1 MASKKQIIQTAPQ
14 NGGGGDD
21 IATMTDHRNW
31 LILCI
36 IVTIAL
42 HAIDA
47 TIINVALPHMQGSL
61 QANFDQISWV
71 ITTYLLAIVIATPL
85 VSWFAHRFGA
95 KNLLVASILLFTFAS
110 VMCGLAL
117 SLDSMI
123 AARFF
128 QGAAGAPLI
137 PLSQTILVRL
147 STNEDRAKL
156 MGIMGVGVM
165 MGPVLG
171 PTIGGYITE
180 YASWRWV
187 FFINVPLG
195 LLSAFGLSVLLKRR
209 LRMAD
214 RPFNLMGYAMLAI
227 SIACLQLSLDRGE
240 TLDWFDSAEMYAYL
254 TVGCAAFWMFIVNST
269 TSNHPFIP
277 PELFKDRNFM
287 VGTFLYFLVAA
298 NMTTALVLQPTL
310 MQKVMGY
317 PILDTGILLIPRGLG
332 MMLGMAIAP
341 KILQLVSATLLLFI
355 SITIM
360 MIGIYPF
367 AYLNVEAPA
376 SSLTAPPFFH
386 GIGLGLTFVIASTMS
401 YSTLRQDIQVDGAT
415 FFNLMRGLG
424 QALGVSLIVSVVSR
438 YSQINQT
445 ELMER
450 ITTLTLPD
458 EAFWQSSQAMA
469 VATLEI
475 QRQAAMIAYSNA
487 YIALIVMALSIFAAL
502 AFMKDFQ
509 KSAPSSQ

>member
-1 MASKKQIIQTAPQ
+1 MTSKKQLIQTAPA
-14 NGGGGDD
+14 NGGEGDD
-21 IATMTDHRNW
+21 IASMTDHRGW
-31 LILCI
+31 LVLCI

-47 TIINVALPHMQGSL
+47 TIVNVALPHMQGSL

-71 ITTYLLAIVIATPL
+71 VTTYLLAIVIATPL
-85 VSWFAHRFGA
+85 VSWLAHRYGT
-95 KNLLVASILLFTFAS
+95 KNVLIGSILLFTFAS
-110 VMCGLAL
+110 VLCGISL
-117 SLDSMI
+117 SLNNMI

-137 PLSQTILVRL
+137 PLAQTIMVRL

-165 MGPVLG
+165 TGPVLG

-195 LLSAFGLSVLLKRR
+195 LATAFGLSILLKRQ
-209 LRMAD
+209 LRTAD
-214 RPFNLMGYAMLAI
+214 RKFNLFGYAMLAI
-227 SIACLQLSLDRGE
+227 FIACLQLALDRGE
-240 TLDWFDSAEMYAYL
+240 TLDWFDSVEMYAYL
-254 TVGCAAFWMFIVNST
+254 IVGCAAFWMFLVNST
-269 TSNHPFIP
+269 TSKHPFIP

-298 NMTTALVLQPTL
+298 NMTTALILQPTL

-317 PILDTGILLIPRGLG
+317 TILDTGVLLIPRGLG
-332 MMLGMAIAP
+332 MMLGMALAP
-341 KILQLVSATLLLFI
+341 RILQHVNTRLLLLI
-355 SITIM
+355 SVIIM
-360 MIGIYPF
+360 TIGIYPF
-367 AYLNVEAPA
+367 AFLNVQAPA
-376 SSLTAPPFFH
+376 DILTMPPFLH
-386 GIGLGLTFVIASTMS
+386 GIGIGMTFVIASTMS
-401 YSTLRQDIQVDGAT
+401 YSTLSHDIQVDGAT

-424 QALGVSLIVSVVSR
+424 QALGVSIIVTVVSR

-445 ELMER
+445 ELVER
-450 ITTLTLPD
+450 ITALTLPN
-458 EAFWQSSQAMA
+458 EAFWQSPQAMA

-487 YIALIVMALSIFAAL
+487 YLALIVMALAILPAL
-502 AFMKDFQ
+502 FIMKDFK
-509 KSAPSSQ
+509 KSTI

>member
-1 MASKKQIIQTAPQ
+1 MAKTKQRIQTAPV
-14 NGGGGDD
+14 GSGDADD
-21 IATMTDHRNW
+21 IASMTDHRGW

-42 HAIDA
+42 HAIDT
-47 TIINVALPHMQGSL
+47 TIVNVALPHMQGSL

-85 VSWFAHRFGA
+85 VSWLAHRFGT
-95 KNLLVASILLFTFAS
+95 KNILIGSILLFTLAS
-110 VMCGLAL
+110 VLCGISL
-117 SLDSMI
+117 SLNSMI

-137 PLSQTILVRL
+137 PLAQTIMVRL
-147 STNEDRAKL
+147 STNNKDRAKL

-165 MGPVLG
+165 TGPVLG

-195 LLSAFGLSVLLKRR
+195 LATAFGLSVLLKRQ
-209 LRMAD
+209 LRTAD
-214 RPFNLMGYAMLAI
+214 RKFNLMGYAMLAI
-227 SIACLQLSLDRGE
+227 SIACLQMSLDRGE
-240 TLDWFDSAEMYAYL
+240 MLDWFDSVEMYAYL
-254 TVGCAAFWMFIVNST
+254 ICGSAAFWMFLVNST
-269 TSNHPFIP
+269 TSKHPFIP

-298 NMTTALVLQPTL
+298 NMTTALILQPTL

-317 PILDTGILLIPRGLG
+317 TILDTGILLIPRGLG
-332 MMLGMAIAP
+332 MMLGMALAP
-341 KILQLVSATLLLFI
+341 RILQHVNTRLLLFVSVI
-355 SITIM
+355 IM
-360 MIGIYPF
+360 TIGIYPF
-367 AYLNVEAPA
+367 AFLNVQAPA
-376 SSLTAPPFFH
+376 EILTMPPFLH
-386 GIGLGLTFVIASTMS
+386 GVGIGLTFVIASTMS
-401 YSTLRQDIQVDGAT
+401 YATLRQDIQVDGAT

-424 QALGVSLIVSVVSR
+424 QALGVSIIVTVVSR

-445 ELMER
+445 ELVER
-450 ITTLTLPD
+450 ITALSLPD
-458 EAFWQSSQAMA
+458 DTFWQSQQAMA
-469 VATLEI
+469 VATMEV

-487 YIALIVMALSIFAAL
+487 YLALIVMALTILAAL
-502 AFMKDFQ
+502 FFMKDFE
-509 KSAPSSQ
+509 KSTI

>member
-1 MASKKQIIQTAPQ
+1 MTTNEQTSP
-14 NGGGGDD
+14 NGNAEEDD
-21 IATMTDHRNW
+21 IASMTDHRGW

-42 HAIDA
+42 HAIDT
-47 TIINVALPHMQGSL
+47 TIVNVALPHMQGSL

-85 VSWFAHRFGA
+85 VSWLAHRFGA
-95 KNLLVASILLFTFAS
+95 KNLLIASILLFTFAS
-110 VMCGLAL
+110 VLCGLAV

-137 PLSQTILVRL
+137 PLAQTIMVRL
-147 STNEDRAKL
+147 STNKNRAKL

-165 MGPVLG
+165 TGPVLG

-187 FFINVPLG
+187 FFINLPLG
-195 LLSAFGLSVLLKRR
+195 LLAAFGLSVLLKRQ
-209 LRMAD
+209 LRTED
-214 RPFNLMGYAMLAI
+214 RKFNLIGYVMLAI
-227 SIACLQLSLDRGE
+227 SIACLQMSLDRGE
-240 TLDWFDSAEMYAYL
+240 TLDWYASPEMYAYL
-254 TVGCAAFWMFIVNST
+254 VVGSAAFWMFIVNST
-269 TSNHPFIP
+269 TSKHPFIP

-298 NMTTALVLQPTL
+298 NMTTALILQPTL

-332 MMLGMAIAP
+332 MMLGMALAP
-341 KILQLVSATLLLFI
+341 RILQLVSAKLLLFI
-355 SITIM
+355 GVTIM

-367 AYLNVEAPA
+367 AYLNVDAPA
-376 SSLTAPPFFH
+376 SILTAPPFFH
-386 GIGLGLTFVIASTMS
+386 GIGIGLTFVIASTMS

-424 QALGVSLIVSVVSR
+424 QALGVSIIVSLVSR

-445 ELMER
+445 EMVER
-450 ITTLTLPD
+450 ITDLTLPD
-458 EAFWQSSQAMA
+458 EAFWQSPQAMA

-487 YIALIVMALSIFAAL
+487 YLALIVMALTILAAL
-502 AFMKDFQ
+502 FYMKNI
-509 KSAPSSQ
+509 KIPTS